1 MPRIIV
7 RYLNRE
13 IINTMLIITAILLAI
28 LICNQFVRYLGDA
41 AMGRMTAKSVMQMM
55 SIQVPLLAGF
65 LLPLGFFLAVLIS
78 YGRLYTTN
86 EMTAFFCAGFS
97 RFQLLGATLIGAS
110 ITTLVVG
117 ALMMWVEPQ
126 MTYYRE
132 RILAEAVAASPLQ
145 KMTSGRFQFIAGRYV
160 VYAEKMS
167 RNRDQL
173 ENVFA
178 AEMPLKNHFS
188 TWGVMVAHS
197 AKQVK
202 DSATQQEFVEFQ
214 KGFRYQGNPGEQAFQ
229 LVAFDHYGVRL
240 PTPKI
245 KVKRDEDYLSTV
257 ELWRER
263 NTNRLAAAQLQWRFS
278 MPLSVLLLT
287 LIAVPLSRANPRQ
300 GRFAQLFPGII
311 IYIVYVDLL
320 FVSRSWVEHGVVSTS
335 IGLWWVHGMIFVLGL
350 GLFLQYTGHFR
361 KWRMR
366 FLQ

>member
-1 MPRIIV
+1 MSKLIV

-13 IINTMLIITAILLAI
+13 IINAMLVITAILLAI

-55 SIQVPLLAGF
+55 SIQIPLLAGF
-65 LLPLGFFLAVLIS
+65 MLPLGFFLAVLIS
-78 YGRLYTTN
+78 YGRLYSSN

-110 ITTLVVG
+110 LTTLVVG
-117 ALMMWVEPQ
+117 VLMMWVEPQ
-126 MTYYRE
+126 MTFYRE

-167 RNRDQL
+167 RKRDQL

-178 AEMPLKNHFS
+178 AEMPVKNHFV
-188 TWGVMVAHS
+188 TWGVMSAQS

-202 DSATQQEFVEFQ
+202 DPATHQEFVEFQ
-214 KGFRYQGNPGEQAFQ
+214 KGYRYQGNPGEQVFQ

-263 NTNRLAAAQLQWRFS
+263 QSNRLAAAQLQWRFS

-287 LIAVPLSRANPRQ
+287 LIAVPLSRVNPRQ

-311 IYIVYVDLL
+311 IYIVYIDLL
-320 FVSRSWVEHGVVSTS
+320 FVSRSWVEHGVISTNL
-335 IGLWWVHGMIFVLGL
+335 GLWWVHGIIFIIGI
-350 GLFLQYTGHFR
+350 GLFLEYTGQFKR
-361 KWRMR
+361 WRMR
-366 FLQ
+366 FVR

>member
-1 MPRIIV
+1 MSRLIV

-13 IINTMLIITAILLAI
+13 IINAMLVITAILLAI

-55 SIQVPLLAGF
+55 SIQIPLLAGF
-65 LLPLGFFLAVLIS
+65 MLPLGFFLAVLIS
-78 YGRLYTTN
+78 YGRLYSSN

-97 RFQLLGATLIGAS
+97 RLQLLGATLIGAS

-117 ALMMWVEPQ
+117 VLMMWVEPQ
-126 MTYYRE
+126 MTFYRE
-132 RILAEAVAASPLQ
+132 HILAEAVAASPLQ

-167 RNRDQL
+167 RKRDQL

-178 AEMPLKNHFS
+178 AEMPVKNHFA
-188 TWGVMVAHS
+188 TWGVMSAQS

-202 DSATQQEFVEFQ
+202 DPATHQEFVEFQ
-214 KGFRYQGNPGEQAFQ
+214 KGYRYQGNPGEQVFQ

-263 NTNRLAAAQLQWRFS
+263 QSNRLAAAQLQWRFS
-278 MPLSVLLLT
+278 MPLSVLMLA
-287 LIAVPLSRANPRQ
+287 LIAVPLSRVNPRQ

-311 IYIVYVDLL
+311 IYIVYIDLL
-320 FVSRSWVEHGVVSTS
+320 FVSRSWVEHGVISTNL
-335 IGLWWVHGMIFVLGL
+335 GLWWVHGIIFILGV
-350 GLFLQYTGHFR
+350 GLFLEYSGQFKR
-361 KWRMR
+361 WRMR
-366 FLQ
+366 FVR